1 MFGVATRNARERG
14 RTEKIMLDKPNGM
27 CYNLINERE
36 VIQMECE
43 RWYELRW
50 GWHYVGSTYVYN
62 EYKVFLTEKDI
73 NKYIFDLLHNES
85 IGIDWYKRV
94 YIEDWKRG

>member
-1 MFGVATRNARERG
+1 
-14 RTEKIMLDKPNGM
+14 
-27 CYNLINERE
+27 
-36 VIQMECE
+36 MECE

-50 GWHYVGSTYVYN
+50 GWHYVGSPYVYN

-85 IGIDWYKRV
+85 IKIDWYKKV
-94 YIEDWKRG
+94 YIEDWKRGN